1 MENKQIPKGE
11 NQIKSSNVKPNNDF
25 EDKVLNKIF
34 CPLCYQFPE
43 YSIKFI
49 SSSSFNLVHD
59 CLCGKIIESPIDLEK
74 ICEPFNFKCFYC
86 KKDCELICVICKYCV
101 CQKCSKKHTK
111 IPEFENLLN
120 SGANSNNNSV
130 INIMKCQYICES
142 HLLEYEFYCPICKI
156 NLCIKCRKEH
166 FHINCPELKYQKD
179 ISKEI
184 NEPSDCFKKLFMLA
198 KLFYD
203 CYNINV
209 SNGRLTLNILL
220 NTNLAD
226 KILAFIQNNSP
237 DKVKEIKN
245 NFLNDADEKLYLCK
259 EYGSSNFEDY
269 YNDLLINSNCG
280 RINAY
285 YILYG
290 ILEKYETDFKRTIYN
305 KNNLNQTYI
314 SSLDFRKESF
324 INNINFAVVRIDLS
338 ETNIILANC
347 LKMIN
352 DLKLKNNFL
361 EFSLQLVKMISLKMN
376 YKLDCELRRNVG
388 NIISTVILKNFN
400 KNLEPIQKSKKMLLY
415 SSEYLK
421 EKMNQNTP
429 TKTNK
434 DISKKSGGFEKLKSN
449 YKLTLNML
457 RKEIKDELK
466 SIENDNSLLFS
477 KENIN
482 IIRFKNLDE
491 KQEEIDKAIICNL
504 FFTIKKKLANEFNY
518 KIHNVTHSID
528 SLLVKEIESLEN
540 NTKEDIGLN
549 EDEIQKEYSDSSIPE
564 IEDSQD
570 KNKNKNKIKKINKTC
585 PKKYPFLES
594 LNNLKVEKERRE
606 LFDKIL
612 DIDDDDDPII
622 ESDIDGFVKIL
633 NDIRLTY
640 CTSSNIS
647 IEDSL
652 DLYLDGKKGNI
663 LKKDKSYK
671 IVDNM
676 IEKIKKITNED
687 ESEINQILK
696 LSDKIKYELRTN
708 LEYLS
713 SLMNKILNDLEKLW
727 SLFDIEKLFSKYNIK
742 NPLNPLLDIYKLNN
756 QEDAKNNEELYFLA
770 LVFGYLFIKPK
781 LKEIQKLN
789 MNFKQIDLN
798 EITRNNIIK
807 RKIVKKLKGNITDF
821 NMDSL
826 ISNVWEK
833 FGENETFVEDKKM
846 NDLMW
851 SYIKNKT
858 KEDFKS
864 DLINLIKPYYKEIDL
879 NSRDPQNITVEPF
892 MIQNNLLELNE

>member
-25 EDKVLNKIF
+25 EDKMLNKIF

-376 YKLDCELRRNVG
+376 YKLDCELRRKVG

-594 LNNLKVEKERRE
+594 LNNLKVEKEKRE
-606 LFDKIL
+606 LFDKIV

-663 LKKDKSYK
+663 IKKDKFYK
-671 IVDNM
+671 NIDNM
-676 IEKIKKITNED
+676 IEKINKIAQEDKPKIDKISKLANKIKNQLENNLSFLSNLMCVIIENLEKLWKCFDIKELFEKYEIELPLNPLEEINLLDVNGENETNE
-687 ESEINQILK
+687 EIYFLILV
-696 LSDKIKYELRTN
+696 LSFFFIKPKINEIQRLK
-708 LEYLS
+708 
-713 SLMNKILNDLEKLW
+713 NDLEK
-727 SLFDIEKLFSKYNIK
+727 INI
-742 NPLNPLLDIYKLNN
+742 
-756 QEDAKNNEELYFLA
+756 
-770 LVFGYLFIKPK
+770 
-781 LKEIQKLN
+781 
-789 MNFKQIDLN
+789 N
-798 EITRNNIIK
+798 EIIKQNILKKKII
-807 RKIVKKLKGNITDF
+807 RKMKQNIRDF
-821 NMDSL
+821 NMSSL
-826 ISNVWEK
+826 ISKVWNKLRDCDDSE
-833 FGENETFVEDKKM
+833 EFVGVKKM
-846 NDLMW
+846 NTLIRN
-851 SYIKNKT
+851 YIKNKT
-858 KEDFKS
+858 KEDFIL
-864 DLINLIKPYYKEIDL
+864 DLIGLIKPYCKKIDL
-879 NSRDPQNITVEPF
+879 GSYDPQNISVEAF
-892 MIQNNLLELNE
+892 MIQNHL